1 LRAQQLAGKMFI
13 GTTQQ
18 FAAGA
23 KETPGKERDD
33 ADEEEEADDDD
44 GGDDDVTGDITDDV
58 SQPRTAD
65 AATAELPLRW
75 TPVSYSSLPD
85 WLRDNELIETGHRPQ
100 LGNFYACLESVVRL
114 HSETGNVWTH
124 LLGQQ
129 HQPCSRAYSKEFF
142 SGCTISKVH
151 V

>member
-23 KETPGKERDD
+23 KETPGKDRDD
-33 ADEEEEADDDD
+33 ADEEEEDDD

-65 AATAELPLRW
+65 AAAAAELPLRW

-85 WLRDNELIETGHRPQ
+85 WLRDNELIESGHRPQ

-129 HQPCSRAYSKEFF
+129 HRDLWRKLYNEAGQGLF
-142 SGCTISKVH
+142 
-151 V
+151 

>member
-1 LRAQQLAGKMFI
+1 MFI

-33 ADEEEEADDDD
+33 ADEEEEDDDDDDD
-44 GGDDDVTGDITDDV
+44 GGDDDVTGEITDDV

-65 AATAELPLRW
+65 AAELPLRW

-85 WLRDNELIETGHRPQ
+85 WLRDNELIESGHRPQ

-142 SGCTISKVH
+142 GVHNFKSSCTM
-151 V
+151 